1 MCRFVAYFGEP
12 VRLDAIVCCPR
23 HSLLRQARHAR
34 RAPSATHGDG
44 FGVGWYADGGTPTVR
59 REAVPAWSDD
69 ALRTLC
75 ERVRAGLFFAHVRA
89 ATGTEVTRRN
99 SHPFRLGRHLF
110 MHNGQIGGYPSVRAA
125 LEARLPASLHAAR
138 EGGTDS
144 ELLFLLAMARAADGL
159 APAHAVMR
167 ALDDAHEAMVLEGV
181 SQPLTFAAAL
191 SDGRDLWAFRVASHG
206 APPSLYVRRTPA
218 GVVVASE
225 PFDDEAEGWSPVAP
239 GTALRIGPR
248 ATRVAV
254 RRNGER
260 AFETA

>member
-1 MCRFVAYFGEP
+1 MCRFVAYLGEP
-12 VRLDAIVCCPR
+12 VPLDAIVCRPR

-34 RAPSATHGDG
+34 RAPSAIHGDG
-44 FGVGWYADGGTPTVR
+44 FGVGWYDDGGTPSVR
-59 REAVPAWSDD
+59 RAAVPAWSGDG
-69 ALRTLC
+69 LRTLC
-75 ERVRAGLFFAHVRA
+75 ERIRAGLFFAHVRA
-89 ATGTEVTRRN
+89 ATGTEVARRN

-125 LEARLPASLHAAR
+125 LEARLPASLQAAR

-144 ELLFLLAMARAADGL
+144 ELIFLLAMARAADGL

-167 ALDDAHEAMVLEGV
+167 ALDDAHEAMVVEGV

-206 APPSLYVRRTPA
+206 APPSLYVRRSAT

-225 PFDDEAEGWSPVAP
+225 PFDDDSEDWAPVAP
-239 GTALRIGPR
+239 GTAVRIGPR
-248 ATRVAV
+248 AARVAV
-254 RRNGER
+254 RGDTGRVLEM
-260 AFETA
+260 A